1 MLSIIEWILVFWFT
15 KDIFCIIVLCIPS
28 IRNGWVLACRFWKS
42 HNLQLTC
49 EIFQK
54 IVVHWLV
61 GYTNL
66 FYFNLVNQTVTKS
79 MILFFKKYFV
89 FRMHSMMRIQ
99 QLGKNVRGDNLIS
112 VSSSIEG
119 CQPDV
124 KYKIQRNSLRQSRNQ
139 LKFWE

>member
-1 MLSIIEWILVFWFT
+1 ME
-15 KDIFCIIVLCIPS
+15 
-28 IRNGWVLACRFWKS
+28 VLAYDVGLGT

-61 GYTNL
+61 VYKNL
-66 FYFNLVNQTVTKS
+66 FYFNSVSQTVTKS

-112 VSSSIEG
+112 VQSSIEG

-124 KYKIQRNSLRQSRNQ
+124 KYKIQHDLLSQSRNR